1 MVSYELSKTIE
12 IYRFHKYCIPQ
23 ISNEDKAM
31 IARLLAQIFGSQNE
45 RELKLIAPM
54 VVRINQLEHTVT
66 SLSDEQ
72 FAQKTQ
78 EFRAQ
83 IEKGRS
89 LDDILPEAYALVREA
104 ARRKLGER
112 HYDVQ
117 LIGGITLHSGKIAEM
132 KTGEGKTL
140 VATLP
145 LYLNALT
152 GKGAHLVTVNDYLAR
167 RDAEWMS
174 PIYNLLGLSVGI
186 LQNSTPDNERKNVYQ
201 SDILYATNNELG
213 FDYLRDNMKFR
224 LSDYVQRA
232 LNYAIVDEVDSILID
247 EARTPLIISGSTDES
262 SKLYTETDT
271 IIKTLVKTIDYEVD
285 EKDRNVNLTENGIDK
300 VEAAFNIKNLFAV
313 DSIRLLHHVN
323 QALKANAIFKK
334 DVDYIVVE
342 DQVLIVDEFTGRV
355 LSGRRYSD
363 GLHQALEAK
372 EGVTVQEESQT
383 LASITLQNYF
393 RLYKKL
399 AGMTGTAVTEAEE
412 FHRIYK
418 LDVVTIPTNKPTIR
432 LDKSDLIFLSKK
444 GKYKSIIT
452 DVTER
457 HKKGQPVL
465 IGTIAV
471 ETSEYLSSLL
481 TVHGIPHSVL
491 NAKQHGREADI
502 VAHAGE
508 PGTVTIATNMAGRG
522 TDIKLTEDSRTAGGL
537 YILGTERH
545 ESRRIDNQLRGR
557 SGRQGDPGES
567 RFYISLEDDLIRL
580 FAGDTI
586 QRRMQMVGM
595 TEDEVIES
603 KFISKTIERSQEM
616 VERRNFDIRKNV
628 LEYDDVLNQQ
638 RIVIY
643 SYRRSILEGE
653 AEVAALLRDLMSDC
667 ISDIVAVYTVKRS
680 ISSEAY
686 HNIILAVAQLIKIS
700 PDELLKQPFSKHNS
714 EVLKKDL
721 IDFLLMRYQLYMHS
735 ASGTGSPEDKAMR
748 DSMMKNAQK
757 WLMLESIDQAWKQHM
772 VNLENLKEGI
782 GLRGWGN
789 KNPLI
794 EYKRE
799 AFDMFADMM
808 ISIRSE
814 IVHHFFHLDI
824 EHFNQAA
831 IEARRIREL
840 EEIKLTGVSDVIDSG
855 ADEVSTLSRAERRRK
870 RKS

>member
-1 MVSYELSKTIE
+1 
-12 IYRFHKYCIPQ
+12 
-23 ISNEDKAM
+23 M
-31 IARLLAQIFGSQNE
+31 IAGFIAKLLGTQNE
-45 RELKLIAPM
+45 RTLK
-54 VVRINQLEHTVT
+54 RIKPLVQMINDFEPAMK
-66 SLSDEQ
+66 SLSDIEM
-72 FAQKTQ
+72 AAKTN

-83 IEKGRS
+83 ISKGRS

-117 LIGGITLHSGKIAEM
+117 LIGGIALHQGRIAEM

-167 RDAEWMS
+167 RDAQWMA
-174 PIYNLLGLSVGI
+174 PVFEMLGLTVGI
-186 LQNSTPDNERKNVYQ
+186 LQNSTPDSDRKEIYQ
-201 SDILYATNNELG
+201 RDILYATNNELG

-224 LSDYVQRA
+224 LSDYVQRE
-232 LNYAIVDEVDSILID
+232 LNFAIVDEVDSILID
-247 EARTPLIISGSTDES
+247 EARTPLIISGATDES
-262 SKLYTETDT
+262 SRLYVETDV
-271 IIKTLVKTIDYEVD
+271 IIKRLQKATDYDVD
-285 EKDRNVNLTENGIDK
+285 EKDRHVTLTEAGIDK
-300 VEAAFNIKNLFAV
+300 VEEAFSIKNLFA
-313 DSIRLLHHVN
+313 IENIKLLHHVN
-323 QALKANAIFKK
+323 QALRAHALFRRDI
-334 DVDYIVVE
+334 DYIVAE

-372 EGVTVQEESQT
+372 EGAPVQEESQT

-399 AGMTGTAVTEAEE
+399 AGMTGTAATEAEE

-418 LDVVTIPTNKPTIR
+418 LEVLSIPTNRPCVR
-432 LDKSDLIFLSKK
+432 LDQPDLIFLGRK
-444 GKYKSIIT
+444 GKYKAIIT
-452 DVTER
+452 DVKER
-457 HKKGQPVL
+457 HAKGQPVL

-471 ETSEYLSSLL
+471 ETSEYLGTLL
-481 TVHGIPHSVL
+481 SAAGIPHAVL
-491 NAKQHGREADI
+491 NAKQHAREADI

-508 PGTVTIATNMAGRG
+508 PGSVTIATNMAGRG
-522 TDIKLTEDSRTAGGL
+522 TDIKLTDESRAAGGL

-557 SGRQGDPGES
+557 AGRQGDPGES
-567 RFYISLEDDLIRL
+567 RFYISLEDELIRI

-586 QRRMQMVGM
+586 QRRMKMVGM

-603 KFISKTIERSQEM
+603 KFISKNIERSQEM

-643 SYRRSILEGE
+643 SYRRSVLEG
-653 AEVAALLRDLMSDC
+653 AEEIAALVRDLITEC
-667 ISDIVAVYTVKRS
+667 VADIVNAYTVKRTVTLENYQD
-680 ISSEAY
+680 IL
-686 HNIILAVAQLIKIS
+686 LAVAQLINV
-700 PDELLKQPFSKHNS
+700 PVDELLNQPFNKHNS
-714 EVLKKDL
+714 EILKKDI
-721 IDFLLMRYQLYMHS
+721 IDYLLLRYDFYLDS
-735 ASGTGSPEDKAMR
+735 AKSATSADDKVIREALLN
-748 DSMMKNAQK
+748 DAQK
-757 WLMLESIDQAWKQHM
+757 WLLLESIDQAWKQHM
-772 VNLENLKEGI
+772 VNLEGLKEGI

-799 AFDMFADMM
+799 AYDLFTDMM
-808 ISIRSE
+808 RAIRSE
-814 IVHHFFHLDI
+814 IVHHIFHLDLDQ
-824 EHFNQAA
+824 FNRAA
-831 IEARRIREL
+831 IETRRVREL
-840 EEIKLTGVSDVIDSG
+840 EEIKMAGTDD
-855 ADEVSTLSRAERRRK
+855 AATDDEEQMSRAERRKKK
-870 RKS
+870 RR

>member
-1 MVSYELSKTIE
+1 
-12 IYRFHKYCIPQ
+12 
-23 ISNEDKAM
+23 M
-31 IARLLAQIFGSQNE
+31 IARLLAQIFGTQNE
-45 RELKLIAPM
+45 RELKLINPI
-54 VVRINQLEHTVT
+54 VDRINQLEPLVA
-66 SLSDEQ
+66 SLTDEQ
-72 FAQKTQ
+72 FAHKTQ

-83 IEKGRS
+83 IAQGRH
-89 LDDILPEAYALVREA
+89 LDEILPEAYALVREA
-104 ARRKLGER
+104 AKRKLGER

-117 LIGGITLHSGKIAEM
+117 LIGGIVLHQGKIAEM

-167 RDAEWMS
+167 RDAEWMR
-174 PIYNLLGLSVGI
+174 PIFEMLGLTVGV
-186 LQNSTPDNERKNVYQ
+186 LQNSTPDNERKEVYQ

-213 FDYLRDNMKFR
+213 FDYLRDNMKFQ

-262 SKLYTETDT
+262 SKMYVDTDR
-271 IIKTLVKTIDYEVD
+271 IIQTLVKAVDYEVD
-285 EKDRNVNLTENGIDK
+285 EKDRHVNLTESGIDK

-313 DSIRLLHHVN
+313 DSIKLLHHVN
-323 QALKANAIFKK
+323 QALRSHALFKK

-372 EGVTVQEESQT
+372 EGVPVQEESQT

-399 AGMTGTAVTEAEE
+399 AGMTGTASTEAEE

-418 LDVVTIPTNKPTIR
+418 LDVVSIPTNKAIVR
-432 LDKSDLIFLSKK
+432 SDKSDLIFLSRK
-444 GKYKSIIT
+444 GKYNAIIK

-457 HKKGQPVL
+457 HHNGQPVL

-481 TVHGIPHSVL
+481 SSHGITHSVL

-508 PGTVTIATNMAGRG
+508 AGNVTIATNMAGRG
-522 TDIKLTEDSRTAGGL
+522 TDIKLTAESRSAGGL

-586 QRRMQMVGM
+586 QRRMKMVGM

-603 KFISKTIERSQEM
+603 KFISRTIERSQEM

-643 SYRRSILEGE
+643 SYRRSILEGA
-653 AEVAALLRDLMSDC
+653 AEIKSLLSDMMSDC
-667 ISDIVAVYTVKRS
+667 ISDIVAAYAVKRG
-680 ISSEAY
+680 IHSEAY
-686 HNIILAVAQLIKIS
+686 QNILLTVSQLIKIS
-700 PDELLKQPFSKHNS
+700 PNELLDQPFSKHNS
-714 EVLKKDL
+714 ETLKKDL
-721 IDFLLMRYQLYMHS
+721 IDFLLMRYELYMNS
-735 ASGTGSPEDKAMR
+735 AVGSGSEEDKAMR

-772 VNLENLKEGI
+772 VNLDSLKEGI

-799 AFDMFADMM
+799 AFDLFSEMM
-808 ISIRSE
+808 RAIRSE
-814 IVHHFFHLDI
+814 IVHHFFHLDV

-855 ADEVSTLSRAERRRK
+855 ADEAENLSRADRRRK
-870 RKS
+870 KKSR